1 MVVRAYRLYQF
12 YFLSTLFFCRKRSQA
27 TTSLEFLLDGR
38 AARRALLS
46 EMAHLFMT
54 LRAVNHRLTNLPV
67 QQLPAI
73 AASLAASITECGEL
87 LSTPQ
92 SQKAGKADS
101 DHAVQV
107 HKLVTRISSLLQ
119 DRSFEGRWAAVV
131 LVKALVEAGQWEI
144 LRGSEP
150 FVRGLM
156 GILSVS
162 ILTHE
167 FDLGFDC

>member
-1 MVVRAYRLYQF
+1 MARAYRFYRF
-12 YFLSTLFFCRKRSQA
+12 YFLSTFFFCERSPA
-27 TTSLEFLLDGR
+27 TTSVEFLLNGR
-38 AARRALLS
+38 AAGRALLS

-54 LRAVNHRLTNLPV
+54 LRAVNHRLTNLPA

-87 LSTPQ
+87 LSAPQ
-92 SQKAGKADS
+92 SQKSGKADS

-162 ILTHE
+162 ILIH
-167 FDLGFDC
+167 GFSLRINC